1 MNLVGF
7 VLLGLLFKLGD
18 QLFLGLAI
26 AKGVLGAAGRIV
38 FFVARGSVAFFGGTK
53 RFVLIHDL
61 ALSARGRTSGS
72 RCKSIAAICHLNQA
86 GTA

>member
-1 MNLVGF
+1 MSLVGLF
-7 VLLGLLFKLGD
+7 LFGLLFQLGN
-18 QLFLGLAI
+18 QLVLGWAI
-26 AKGVLGAAGRIV
+26 AKGVLGATRLIV
-38 FFVARGSVAFFGGTK
+38 FFVAGGSVAFFGGTK

-72 RCKSIAAICHLNQA
+72 RCRSIAAICPLNQA